1 MSNRLSAIHVLEGF
15 YEEERLYMQAG
26 GPSAGANFDGMASTL
41 APDVILH
48 QSPDLPWGGDYVG
61 DEGFRQWPVKMSDA
75 FDYLS
80 VRDALFFESGDT
92 IMISCR
98 LVTRSRRHGNVLDYP
113 MTQIVEVKDGK
124 ITNFRPFYWNVPH
137 YVAAARESF

>member
-1 MSNRLSAIHVLEGF
+1 M
-15 YEEERLYMQAG
+15 
-26 GPSAGANFDGMASTL
+26 
-41 APDVILH
+41 ILH

-61 DEGFRQWPVKMSDA
+61 HEGFRQWSVKMSDA

-80 VRDALFFESGDT
+80 VRDALFFGSGDT

-124 ITNFRPFYWNVPH
+124 ITNFRPFYWNVPD
-137 YVAAARESF
+137 YIAAARESF